1 MKWDKIKVLEDLN
14 TVAAQN
20 KKIVWTS
27 FAKEHEIEGN
37 NKGQVIKE
45 FAAQNGLDTTTLS
58 KYKRKKTR
66 RSSKKKFTGKEY
78 SIPIPPSA
86 HQVKARWNQM
96 IEQGEIQLGVAC
108 SPYTIHKYVVKQGK
122 VHAEDIQVEGRK
134 IPLYDIRKKLLLKN
148 EKFMHLYSDAKIN
161 AMDIDE
167 VRRTIKV
174 NKKDVDTEASL
185 DELRMTLKQLQRTR
199 TLAMWHDHAT
209 ILGRGYIMLTV
220 HTLYDPAVYL
230 ASIENSIPTVQT
242 MVEEPE
248 LYMISLNSSTVEDQA
263 ALIADR
269 VSCLYDLAEPTL
281 TTNGVEITD
290 KLRFF
295 IGDHPAAQFERGT
308 QMGGNFKC
316 GGCGC
321 KATIM
326 DDLAHSLICRTQSLQ
341 NLQSLALK
349 GVLGKI
355 PGNVKPLYA
364 PHLPVADIRRELR
377 ARGIPVCGKTR
388 KVLQNELQEIL
399 KGVQR
404 VPSLLLMKPDE
415 DLHNLNLQHYTVLDC
430 EPLHDIKGH
439 LLNLF
444 HELPSV
450 LPTSIRAEC
459 QGRINICLQ
468 KPKKSAGDLRAT
480 LVQLF
485 MMIHT
490 HASQVNWKVHLLL
503 QSITIVCKI
512 LYANDCER
520 CPKLLLQLYNNTW
533 IHHQLC
539 FDLFQSTTVVSRG
552 TFFGLYLH
560 ALCKHAPEQYELVCL
575 KSVNTENQE
584 RMFGQSRLI
593 AEHTTNRHP
602 DNIITSILMHM
613 QVKNEIYKTTNSS
626 ETVVSVAATCL
637 PEFNGTFV
645 PLDWVNRRQDSW
657 QAHLKR
663 ISPFLACGKGEW
675 WTQSDKGYLFHDGKS
690 DSSYNLKGPDLLHF
704 RDSSIEAVYRRQEEC
719 WECIIDDRIEL
730 PTKSVKLYTKN
741 GEYTSTRH
749 TAVEF
754 IPSTSDEMPHPSTM
768 HPSTSDQMPHPSTV
782 HPSTSHQMS
791 HPSTVHPST
800 SDQMS
805 HPSSVHPSTSDQ
817 TSHPSTVH
825 PSASD
830 QMSHPSSV
838 HPSTSDQTSHPSSV
852 HPSASDQTSHP
863 STVHPSTSD
872 QMPHP
877 STVHPSTSD
886 QTSHPSS
893 VHPSTSDQTSHP
905 SSVHPSASDQTS
917 HPSTVHPSTSNQIPH
932 PSTVHPSTSDQ
943 MPHPSTVHPSTSDQ
957 MSHPSTVHPSTS
969 DQMSH
974 PSTVHPFTSGQN
986 PNYQTTQNASN
997 SHTTLT
1003 CTTKDDDIPLSCVFV
1018 TSKLCQAIA
1027 KCIGETEEVKQLDKL
1042 RITLKTD
1049 KTMHKKNT
1057 FKSIES
1063 YKYLLAKVRL
1073 HVMKARRDCEH
1084 LLSKHEQDFFIQY
1097 GRIPR
1102 DENDSPTWANLNK
1115 KTNYANKLLLAW
1127 NTDM

>member
-1 MKWDKIKVLEDLN
+1 MCVCVLHIDK
-14 TVAAQN
+14 
-20 KKIVWTS
+20 
-27 FAKEHEIEGN
+27 F
-37 NKGQVIKE
+37 
-45 FAAQNGLDTTTLS
+45 
-58 KYKRKKTR
+58 
-66 RSSKKKFTGKEY
+66 
-78 SIPIPPSA
+78 
-86 HQVKARWNQM
+86 
-96 IEQGEIQLGVAC
+96 
-108 SPYTIHKYVVKQGK
+108 
-122 VHAEDIQVEGRK
+122 GRK
-134 IPLYDIRKKLLLKN
+134 IYL
-148 EKFMHLYSDAKIN
+148 H
-161 AMDIDE
+161 
-167 VRRTIKV
+167 
-174 NKKDVDTEASL
+174 
-185 DELRMTLKQLQRTR
+185 DEL
-199 TLAMWHDHAT
+199 
-209 ILGRGYIMLTV
+209 
-220 HTLYDPAVYL
+220 
-230 ASIENSIPTVQT
+230 
-242 MVEEPE
+242 
-248 LYMISLNSSTVEDQA
+248 
-263 ALIADR
+263 
-269 VSCLYDLAEPTL
+269 
-281 TTNGVEITD
+281 
-290 KLRFF
+290 
-295 IGDHPAAQFERGT
+295 
-308 QMGGNFKC
+308 
-316 GGCGC
+316 
-321 KATIM
+321 
-326 DDLAHSLICRTQSLQ
+326 
-341 NLQSLALK
+341 
-349 GVLGKI
+349 
-355 PGNVKPLYA
+355 
-364 PHLPVADIRRELR
+364 
-377 ARGIPVCGKTR
+377 
-388 KVLQNELQEIL
+388 
-399 KGVQR
+399 
-404 VPSLLLMKPDE
+404 
-415 DLHNLNLQHYTVLDC
+415 
-430 EPLHDIKGH
+430 LHDIKGH

-768 HPSTSDQMPHPSTV
+768 HPSTSDQM
-782 HPSTSHQMS
+782 
-791 HPSTVHPST
+791 
-800 SDQMS
+800 S

-825 PSASD
+825 PSASN

-852 HPSASDQTSHP
+852 HPSASDQTSILP
-863 STVHPSTSD
+863 
-872 QMPHP
+872 Q
-877 STVHPSTSD
+877 
-886 QTSHPSS
+886 
-893 VHPSTSDQTSHP
+893 
-905 SSVHPSASDQTS
+905 
-917 HPSTVHPSTSNQIPH
+917 
-932 PSTVHPSTSDQ
+932 
-943 MPHPSTVHPSTSDQ
+943 
-957 MSHPSTVHPSTS
+957 
-969 DQMSH
+969 
-974 PSTVHPFTSGQN
+974 
-986 PNYQTTQNASN
+986 
-997 SHTTLT
+997 
-1003 CTTKDDDIPLSCVFV
+1003 CIPLPAIKCHILPQCIPLPVIKHHILPQCIPLPVIKHHILPQCIPLPAIKRHILPQCIPLPAIKFHILPQCIPLPV
-1018 TSKLCQAIA
+1018 IKCHILPQCIPLPVIKCHIPPQCIPLPAIKCHIPPQCIPLPAVKIQITKLHKMQATA
-1027 KCIGETEEVKQLDKL
+1027 TQ
-1042 RITLKTD
+1042 
-1049 KTMHKKNT
+1049 H
-1057 FKSIES
+1057 
-1063 YKYLLAKVRL
+1063 L
-1073 HVMKARRDCEH
+1073 HVQLKMMT
-1084 LLSKHEQDFFIQY
+1084 
-1097 GRIPR
+1097 
-1102 DENDSPTWANLNK
+1102 SPYLVC
-1115 KTNYANKLLLAW
+1115 L
-1127 NTDM
+1127 